1 MMKKLVYIL
10 LFIIAVPSL
19 EAQEIVDNQK
29 LWSILTGHCLPDYT
43 TYTTSFFKFD
53 EDTIIDGKLYQ
64 KVFISEDEFQEEW
77 FFFGSFIREENNKVY
92 LREYFGEEGLI
103 YDFNL
108 QLGDT
113 VVVNN
118 PRAVSEVALVLTEI
132 DSVETTDGYR
142 DRWKLTNDE
151 FMIPEYWI
159 EGIGSMGG
167 VLNSSTEV
175 FGGLCGT
182 YILLC
187 QEESGSTIYL
197 NPEYEYCYYLL
208 LDDDTDIE
216 SRENSFNVNYNPLSQ
231 AIELTFFDRGDRS
244 IHLTDINGR
253 MINRV
258 QSAENN
264 VHLSLRRS
272 NKGLYIISVVQNDG
286 RVISKKMM
294 VY

>member
-1 MMKKLVYIL
+1 MQPLV
-10 LFIIAVPSL
+10 
-19 EAQEIVDNQK
+19 AQEIVDNQK
-29 LWSILTGHCLPDYT
+29 IWSILTGHCLPDYT
-43 TYTTSFFKFD
+43 TYTTSFFKFN
-53 EDTIIDGKLYQ
+53 EDTIIDGELYQ

-77 FFFGSFIREENNKVY
+77 FFYGTFIREENKKVY

-118 PRAVSEVALVLTEI
+118 PRAASEVALVLTEI

-142 DRWKLTNDE
+142 ERWKLTNEE

-167 VLNSSTEV
+167 VLNSSTEI

-187 QEESGSTIYL
+187 EEEDGSNIYL

-208 LDDDTDIE
+208 LDDGDEIE
-216 SRENSFNVNYNPLSQ
+216 IHENSFNIIYRQSNHTF
-231 AIELTFFDRGDRS
+231 ELVFTERENRS
-244 IHLTDINGR
+244 IHITDINGR
-253 MINRV
+253 MVSHV

-264 VHLSLRRS
+264 IQLSLNGNS
-272 NKGLYIISVVQNDG
+272 KGLFIISVIQDDG
-286 RVISKKMM
+286 YFMSRKIMA
-294 VY
+294 Y

>member
-1 MMKKLVYIL
+1 MKKLVYTLL
-10 LFIIAVPSL
+10 LFVAMQPLV
-19 EAQEIVDNQK
+19 AQEIVDNQK
-29 LWSILTGHCLPDYT
+29 IWSILTGHCLPDYT
-43 TYTTSFFKFD
+43 TYTTSFFKFN
-53 EDTIIDGKLYQ
+53 EDTIIDGELYQ

-77 FFFGSFIREENNKVY
+77 FFYGTFIREENKKVY

-113 VVVNN
+113 VVINN
-118 PRAVSEVALVLTEI
+118 PRAASEVALVLTEI

-142 DRWKLTNDE
+142 ERWKLTNEE

-167 VLNSSTEV
+167 VLNSSTEI

-187 QEESGSTIYL
+187 EEEDGSNIYL

-208 LDDDTDIE
+208 LDDDDEIE
-216 SRENSFNVNYNPLSQ
+216 IQENTFNIIYRQSNHTLELVFTEREN
-231 AIELTFFDRGDRS
+231 RS
-244 IHLTDINGR
+244 IHITDINGR
-253 MINRV
+253 IFSRI

-264 VHLSLRRS
+264 IQLSL
-272 NKGLYIISVVQNDG
+272 NGNGKGLFIISVIQNDG
-286 RVISKKMM
+286 HFMSKKIMA
-294 VY
+294 Y

>member
-1 MMKKLVYIL
+1 MKKLIYIL
-10 LFIIAVPSL
+10 SFFIAIPSL
-19 EAQEIVDNQK
+19 QAQEIVDNK
-29 LWSILTGHCLPDYT
+29 KVWSILTGHCLPDYT

-64 KVFISEDEFQEEW
+64 KVFISEDEYQEEW
-77 FFFGSFIREENNKVY
+77 FFFGNFIREENNKVY
-92 LREYFGEEGLI
+92 LREYFGVEGLI

-132 DSVETTDGYR
+132 DSVETYDGYR

-159 EGIGSMGG
+159 EGIGSTGG
-167 VLNSSTEV
+167 VLNSSIEV

-187 QEESGSTIYL
+187 EEENGNTIYL
-197 NPEYEYCYYLL
+197 NPEYEQCYYLL
-208 LDDDTDIE
+208 LDDNAELEASTDSFQIIYKPVG
-216 SRENSFNVNYNPLSQ
+216 RELELVFNDQ
-231 AIELTFFDRGDRS
+231 GKRK
-244 IHLTDINGR
+244 IHISNIQGQTITR
-253 MINRV
+253 FE
-258 QSAENN
+258 SAENTIQ
-264 VHLSLRRS
+264 LSLNGNS
-272 NKGLYIISVVQNDG
+272 EGLYIVNVKYADG
-286 RVISKKMM
+286 RYISKKLMI
-294 VY
+294 Y

>member
-10 LFIIAVPSL
+10 MFFIAAPTL
-19 EAQEIVDNQK
+19 EAQEIVVNWK
-29 LWSILTGHCLPDYT
+29 VWSILTGHCLPDYT
-43 TYTTSFFKFD
+43 TYTTSFYKFE

-64 KVFISEDEFQEEW
+64 KVFISEDEFQEDW
-77 FFFGSFIREENNKVY
+77 FFYGSFIREENKKVY

-118 PRAVSEVALVLTEI
+118 PRAVSEVTLVLTEI
-132 DSVETTDGYR
+132 DSVETNDGYR
-142 DRWKLTNDE
+142 ERWKLTNDE

-187 QEESGSTIYL
+187 EEESGSTIYL

-208 LDDDTDIE
+208 LDDGADLE
-216 SRENSFNVNYNPLSQ
+216 AQKNSFDIIYRPSNQV
-231 AIELTFFDRGDRS
+231 IELTFYEPENRNIF
-244 IHLTDINGR
+244 ITDINGR
-253 MINRV
+253 KISSMR
-258 QSAENN
+258 SENKRI
-264 VHLSLRRS
+264 LISLTGIKKGLHVISVLDGEGNYYS
-272 NKGLYIISVVQNDG
+272 NKIMLY
-286 RVISKKMM
+286 
-294 VY
+294 